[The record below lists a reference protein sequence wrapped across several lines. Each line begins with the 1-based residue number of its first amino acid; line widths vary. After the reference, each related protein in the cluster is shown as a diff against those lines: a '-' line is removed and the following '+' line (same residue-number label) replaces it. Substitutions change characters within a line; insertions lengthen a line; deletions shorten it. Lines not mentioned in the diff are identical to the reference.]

1 MGKCSLLW
9 TKVSYTPPA
18 WKFKIKESEKGV
30 FDMQVPG
37 YNYLG
42 VINVAIEREY
52 IKALIDRLSEE
63 QVQALWVILNCMAW
77 PTEEVSPEE
86 AAEIEKSL
94 AEIDEGKGV
103 KAEDVW
109 RELGV

>member
-1 MGKCSLLW
+1 
-9 TKVSYTPPA
+9 
-18 WKFKIKESEKGV
+18 
-30 FDMQVPG
+30 MQVPG

-42 VINVAIEREY
+42 VINMAVEREHV
-52 IKALIDRLSEE
+52 KALIDRLSED
-63 QVQALWVILNCMAW
+63 QVQALWVILNSLAW

-86 AAEIEKSL
+86 AAEIEESF
-94 AEIDEGKGV
+94 AEIDAGKGV